1 MSSTAQNT
9 RRNDLGDDRG
19 YTLVEL
25 LVVIVLI
32 GILVTVSVFAIGG
45 LGKDGGKKACQ
56 LEVKSVNTAINA
68 YYSENK
74 VWIDGSAL
82 PLSLLVPGY
91 LDQAPSASGPSGR
104 GTIDSSHVYRAANGT
119 C

>member
-9 RRNDLGDDRG
+9 RRNDRG

-25 LVVIVLI
+25 LVVIVLM

-45 LGKDGGKKACQ
+45 LGQDSGKKACQ

-74 VWIDGSAL
+74 VWIDGST
-82 PLSLLVPGY
+82 LSLLLLVPGY
-91 LDQAPSASGPSGR
+91 LDQAPSASGPSGA
-104 GTIDSSHVYRAANGT
+104 GSIDSSNVYKAANGK